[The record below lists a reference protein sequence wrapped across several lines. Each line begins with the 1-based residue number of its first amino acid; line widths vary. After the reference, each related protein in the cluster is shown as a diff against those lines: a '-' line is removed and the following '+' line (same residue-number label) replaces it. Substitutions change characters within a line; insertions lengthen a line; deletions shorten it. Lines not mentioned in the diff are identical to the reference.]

1 MGIPAEKVREYLDY
15 IPETG
20 RLIRVKRRTSGK
32 LGVPIGRVNIGSS
45 GGEYRRAYFKNRA
58 FQTAHLV
65 WAWHHGAWPESTL
78 VRKNGDTL
86 DDRIENLVQSKDLR
100 RPVSVAPLLSPEDQP
115 ETMLGD
121 LPENLNTGIYEIL
134 NVKNGRRYIGSAV
147 NVSKRWREH
156 LRQLEDG
163 KHHSR
168 FMQRCWNKNGSDCF
182 VFRVV
187 LSCEKENLLMY
198 EQAFLDFHE
207 PEYNSAKVAGSQ
219 LGFRHSEE
227 SRAKMSASRPKGF
240 SPMRGKTHSDA
251 TKLKIS
257 QNRKGKGGTGWTEE
271 RKRKISE
278 ALKGR
283 EISPEH
289 REKLRAANLG
299 KKQSAETI
307 EKRTAKLRGRKMPED
322 ARKAASERMKGTK
335 MSDAAKLKMRKS
347 KSRLADDQVKEIKSM
362 IKEKRLSQK
371 KIAEKYSVDQSVIS
385 EINTGKA
392 YSWVD

>member
-1 MGIPAEKVREYLDY
+1 MDIPAEKVREYLDY

-20 RLIRVKRRTSGK
+20 RLIRVKRKTSGK
-32 LGVPIGRVNIGSS
+32 LGVPIGRINRGSS

-86 DDRIENLVQSKDLR
+86 DDRIENLAQSKDLR

-156 LRQLEDG
+156 LRQLEEG

-187 LSCEKENLLMY
+187 LACDKENLLMY
-198 EQAFLDFHE
+198 EQAFLDFHA

-219 LGFRHSEE
+219 LGYRHSEAT
-227 SRAKMSASRPKGF
+227 RAKMRASRPKGF
-240 SPMRGKTHSDA
+240 SPMKGRRHKDS
-251 TKLKIS
+251 TK
-257 QNRKGKGGTGWTEE
+257 Q
-271 RKRKISE
+271 KISE
-278 ALKGR
+278 SKTGVKLGSYSR
-283 EISPEH
+283 D
-289 REKLRAANLG
+289 RVEKTAA
-299 KKQSAETI
+299 A
-307 EKRTAKLRGRKMPED
+307 
-322 ARKAASERMKGTK
+322 
-335 MSDAAKLKMRKS
+335 MRKS
-347 KSRLADDQVKEIKSM
+347 KGALTEEQVRKVRRLRASGLTYVKVAEEVGCSWYVVADIMRGKSF
-362 IKEKRLSQK
+362 R
-371 KIAEKYSVDQSVIS
+371 
-385 EINTGKA
+385 
-392 YSWVD
+392 WVE

>member
-1 MGIPAEKVREYLDY
+1 
-15 IPETG
+15 
-20 RLIRVKRRTSGK
+20 
-32 LGVPIGRVNIGSS
+32 
-45 GGEYRRAYFKNRA
+45 
-58 FQTAHLV
+58 
-65 WAWHHGAWPESTL
+65 
-78 VRKNGDTL
+78 
-86 DDRIENLVQSKDLR
+86 
-100 RPVSVAPLLSPEDQP
+100 VAPLLSPEDQP

-240 SPMRGKTHSDA
+240 SPMKGRHHSDEA
-251 TKLKIS
+251 
-257 QNRKGKGGTGWTEE
+257 
-271 RKRKISE
+271 KRKISE
-278 ALKGR
+278 AKTGVKQCRSIVRKRQDAIVKKYGDRKPCKRKFSENDIR
-283 EISPEH
+283 EIRSRCEQGAKNIELA
-289 REKLRAANLG
+289 REYG
-299 KKQSAETI
+299 V
-307 EKRTAKLRGRKMPED
+307 
-322 ARKAASERMKGTK
+322 
-335 MSDAAKLKMRKS
+335 SDG
-347 KSRLADDQVKEIKSM
+347 
-362 IKEKRLSQK
+362 
-371 KIAEKYSVDQSVIS
+371 VIS
-385 EINTGKA
+385 EIKNRKA
-392 YSWVD
+392 YRWVE